1 MTENTKSRVNWKL
14 ETVTGVCEVHG
25 AWECE
30 TISFAAR
37 GTTCP
42 KCSRERADR
51 AEAESQEAQ
60 RKAMIASRIAS
71 ASIPKRF
78 ASKMLTNYTPCPKSK
93 KIFDA
98 CTRYSQKLDQIQE
111 NGTSLIF
118 CGKPGAGKTHIAI
131 GIIQEA
137 IRKGVSSRYVTVVEM
152 VREVKSTYNRKSEK
166 TESQVIKYYSS
177 VAMLVIDEVGMQ
189 IGSDTEK
196 LIISEIIDNRYSDVK
211 PTIMISNLGI
221 AELKEYLGERIF
233 DRMKEGGGAVLNFDW
248 ESKRGSI

>member
-1 MTENTKSRVNWKL
+1 MTEITKTLGNWKI

-30 TISFAAR
+30 TISFAVR

-118 CGKPGAGKTHIAI
+118 CGKPGTGKTHLAI
-131 GIIQEA
+131 GILQEA
-137 IRKGVSSRYVTVVEM
+137 IRRGVAARYATVIEMIRQVKDTYSR
-152 VREVKSTYNRKSEK
+152 RSEK
-166 TESQVIKYYSS
+166 TETQVIDHYSNIS
-177 VAMLVIDEVGMQ
+177 ILVLDEVGMQ

-211 PTIMISNLGI
+211 PTILISNLGMV
-221 AELKEYLGERIF
+221 ELKEYLGERIF
-233 DRMKEGGGAVLNFDW
+233 DRMKEGGGAVFNFDW
-248 ESKRGSI
+248 ESKRSSV